1 MRSFFFFPVVVG
13 GGGGRASDKVSVV
26 VDDGDRDQLVDA
38 KKIRW
43 RKFGDR
49 YEAEYGSL
57 GNDGDVVIFVE
68 FGITFIGF
76 AIFLF
81 IKPFVHCVLA

>member
-1 MRSFFFFPVVVG
+1 MLR
-13 GGGGRASDKVSVV
+13 R
-26 VDDGDRDQLVDA
+26 
-38 KKIRW
+38 RW

-81 IKPFVHCVLA
+81 IKPFVHCVSA